1 MNLLSL
7 LLNTMN
13 SKASVNALSEK
24 AGSSSGQTSLLI
36 SLAVPLLLKYLTGN
50 ASSQSGAS
58 SLLGALTQ
66 HTSKK
71 SMASQLQDADEEDGR
86 KIISHI
92 LGDDSNTVVSA
103 LSQQT
108 GMSDDMVS
116 MLLGN
121 MAPALMS
128 ELSAAAS
135 TASASNNL
143 TSADEVDFTDL
154 FNTFEPEPQAQQN
167 QILPNLGGLGF
178 LGSLFGGMNNSSGL
192 FGSSQS
198 DTLNLIGNDS
208 GSSAPAA
215 PSAPTVNDPMMSLF
229 SGASQGDCNGSS
241 LLNILMSM
249 MR

>member
-1 MNLLSL
+1 
-7 LLNTMN
+7 MN

-24 AGSSSGQTSLLI
+24 AGSSSKQTSLLI
-36 SLAVPLLLKYLTGN
+36 SLAIPLLLKYLTGN

-71 SMASQLQDADEEDGR
+71 SMAAQLQDADEEDGR

-92 LGDDSNTVVSA
+92 LGDDSSAVINA

-108 GMSDDMVS
+108 GMPDEMVS
-116 MLLGN
+116 LLLGN

-135 TASASNNL
+135 AASASGGSTN
-143 TSADEVDFTDL
+143 ADSVDFTDL
-154 FNTFEPEPQAQQN
+154 FNTFESEPQSQVQS
-167 QILPNLGGLGF
+167 LPDFGGLGF
-178 LGSLFGGMNNSSGL
+178 LGSLLGGVNNMAGASGGGQSGTLNL
-192 FGSSQS
+192 FGS
-198 DTLNLIGNDS
+198 DS
-208 GSSAPAA
+208 GSSA
-215 PSAPTVNDPMMSLF
+215 NDPMMSLF
-229 SGASQGDCNGSS
+229 NGASQGDFTGSS
-241 LLNILMSM
+241 LLNTLMSM